1 MIIKTRE
8 IKSVSIK
15 EDIVQAKMEKKG
27 LTVVSLS
34 NEVVAYC
41 FTNFWIISLLEV
53 STNSRSTTSS
63 W

>member
-41 FTNFWIISLLEV
+41 FTNF
-53 STNSRSTTSS
+53 
-63 W
+63 